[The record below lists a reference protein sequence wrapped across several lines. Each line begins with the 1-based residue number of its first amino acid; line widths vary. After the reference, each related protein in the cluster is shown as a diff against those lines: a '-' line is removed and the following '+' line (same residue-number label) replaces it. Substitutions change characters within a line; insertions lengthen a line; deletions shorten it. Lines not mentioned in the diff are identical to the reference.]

1 MNEVQDHDEARLRA
15 LLRAALPSTAMPPG
29 FEGGVWRR
37 IEAATAEAPASN
49 WFDALVDRLLQPRL
63 ALTCAAL
70 VLVLGGTAGVI
81 SAAGSAR
88 ETAQQRY
95 LRSVTPHVR

>member
-1 MNEVQDHDEARLRA
+1 MNEVHDHDEARLRE
-15 LLRAALPSTAMPPG
+15 LLREALPSTAMPPG

-37 IEAATAEAPASN
+37 IEAAAAETPAGN
-49 WFDALVDRLLQPRL
+49 WLDALVDRLLQPRL

-70 VLVLGGTAGVI
+70 VLVLGSTAGVL

-88 ETAQQRY
+88 ESAQQRY
-95 LRSVTPHVR
+95 VRSVSPHVR